1 MYQSGNKH
9 ENCENQ
15 IINRG
20 NNTDFLTPKVAK
32 ITKAHT
38 FMAKHDHFVLD
49 EFFANFFACNEA
61 RKNHKIQ

>member
-1 MYQSGNKH
+1 MK
-9 ENCENQ
+9 
-15 IINRG
+15 IIKIRLSMVEIIMFFNA
-20 NNTDFLTPKVAK
+20 KIVK